1 MLHLMKYQ
9 FKQTVREVS
18 IMFWALVF
26 PIILGIFFYVSFG
39 NSDMGENMEMLP
51 VAVVETEN
59 TDSEEPFLEYLNHL
73 DGDIIE
79 VKVMKAKKAIKALE
93 EDEVEGIFYA
103 GEEPELTVAKS
114 EIEQSILKS
123 LLDTYQ
129 KNAKMIVTVAEHH
142 PEKLNEAMDELGD
155 WRETTEEVSV
165 GGRTMNP
172 NITYFFALIAYACL
186 SGAFLG
192 VKGCCDSQA
201 NLSPLG
207 ARQCITPTHKMRMLL
222 SVFLV
227 LFGIHFVNIMVLTAF
242 VRFVLGIDLGGNP
255 GGIIL
260 INLMGSMIGVSAGI
274 LLGSV
279 SRLSFGVKMGFTVMV
294 TLVPGF
300 FAGLMFGDMK
310 NILEQHAPIVN
321 RLNPAAV
328 LSDSY
333 YCMAVFN
340 DAARMNRNLLT
351 LFLMSAGF
359 VLVAFLVTRRE
370 RYDSI

>member
-9 FKQTVREVS
+9 VKQTVREVS

-39 NSDMGENMEMLP
+39 NGDMGENMEMLP

-59 TDSEEPFLEYLNHL
+59 TDSEEPFLEYLDHL
-73 DGDIIE
+73 DGDVIE
-79 VKVMKAKKAIKALE
+79 VKVMKEKKAIKALE

-129 KNAKMIVTVAEHH
+129 KNAKMIMTVAEHH
-142 PEKLNEAMDELGD
+142 PEKLNEAMDELDD

-242 VRFVLGIDLGGNP
+242 IRFVLGIDLGGNP

-260 INLMGSMIGVSAGI
+260 VNLMGSMIGVSAGI

-310 NILEQHAPIVN
+310 NILERHAPIVN

-340 DAARMNRNLLT
+340 DAARMSRNLLT

>member
-39 NSDMGENMEMLP
+39 NGDMGENMEMLP

-59 TDSEEPFLEYLNHL
+59 TDSEEPFLEYLDHL
-73 DGDIIE
+73 DGDVIE
-79 VKVMKAKKAIKALE
+79 VKVMKEKKAIKALE

-129 KNAKMIVTVAEHH
+129 KNAKMIMTVAEHH
-142 PEKLNEAMDELGD
+142 PEKLNEAMDELDD

-201 NLSPLG
+201 NLSALG

-222 SVFLV
+222 SVFFV

-242 VRFVLGIDLGGNP
+242 IRFVLGIDLGGNP

-260 INLMGSMIGVSAGI
+260 VNLMGSMIGVSAGI

>member
-51 VAVVETEN
+51 VAAVETEN
-59 TDSEEPFLEYLNHL
+59 TDSEEPFLEYLDHL
-73 DGDIIE
+73 DGDIIK
-79 VKVMKAKKAIKALE
+79 VKVMEEKKAIKALE

-260 INLMGSMIGVSAGI
+260 VNLMGSMIGVSAGI

-340 DAARMNRNLLT
+340 DAARMSRNLLT